1 MWKFRIGHKR
11 HKNTKFGLNETPIF
25 VFLWLLWP
33 IVLLSALMSSPL
45 LSIQGLETQ
54 FFTDDGI
61 VKAVDQVSFDI
72 APREILGVV
81 GESGSGKSVTALS
94 VLRLVSAPGKITG
107 GKIEWKGRDLAQL
120 SEREM
125 RQIRGD
131 DIAMIFQEP
140 MTSLNPLF
148 TVGNHIQEALLLHQG
163 LKGAAARQKS
173 IEALEAVGIRDA
185 ANRVDAYPHQ
195 LSGGMRQRVMI
206 AIALSCNPDLLIAD
220 EPTTA
225 LDVTVQAKIL
235 DLMRKLR
242 DERDMAILLI
252 THNMGIVAE
261 MCDRVAVMHRGKIVE
276 MAPINEIFASPRH
289 PYTQQLL
296 KSIPTLDSAPK
307 TPLSTVSWHPTPQQ
321 AENAKLVEIGAGH
334 SVSAWAA

>member
-1 MWKFRIGHKR
+1 MP
-11 HKNTKFGLNETPIF
+11 ES
-25 VFLWLLWP
+25 
-33 IVLLSALMSSPL
+33 LLSVRN
-45 LSIQGLETQ
+45 LETQ
-54 FFTDDGI
+54 FFTDDGV
-61 VKAVDQVSFDI
+61 VKAVDNVSFDI

-81 GESGSGKSVTALS
+81 GESGSGKSVTSLS
-94 VLRLVSAPGKITG
+94 VLRLISAPGKITG
-107 GKIEWKGRDLAQL
+107 GEIMWKGRDLSRL

-148 TVGNHIQEALLLHQG
+148 TVGNHIGEALLLHQG
-163 LKGAAARQKS
+163 LKGGAARQRA
-173 IEALEAVGIRDA
+173 IQALEEVGIRDA
-185 ANRVDAYPHQ
+185 PSRIDAYPHQ

-225 LDVTVQAKIL
+225 LDVTVQARIL
-235 DLMRKLR
+235 DLMRSLR
-242 DERDMAILLI
+242 DEKQMAILLI

-261 MCDRVAVMHRGKIVE
+261 MCDRVAVMHQGKIVE
-276 MAPINEIFASPRH
+276 MAPINEIFAAPRH

-307 TPLSTVSWHPTPQQ
+307 TQLATVSWHPTPEQSQ
-321 AENAKLVEIGAGH
+321 NAALVEVGAGH
-334 SVSAWAA
+334 SVSAWVVC

>member
-1 MWKFRIGHKR
+1 MP
-11 HKNTKFGLNETPIF
+11 E
-25 VFLWLLWP
+25 
-33 IVLLSALMSSPL
+33 PL
-45 LSIQGLETQ
+45 LSVQSLETQ
-54 FFTDDGI
+54 FFTDDGR

-81 GESGSGKSVTALS
+81 GESGSGKSVTSLS
-94 VLRLVSAPGKITG
+94 VLRLVSSPGKITG
-107 GKIEWKGRDLAQL
+107 GQILWKGRDLLKL

-125 RQIRGD
+125 RAIRGD

-163 LKGAAARQKS
+163 LKGQAARTRA
-173 IEALEAVGIRDA
+173 IAALEEVGIRDA
-185 ANRVDAYPHQ
+185 SSRIDAYPHQ

-235 DLMRKLR
+235 DLMRGLR
-242 DERDMAILLI
+242 DEKQMAILLI

-276 MAPINEIFASPRH
+276 MAGINEIFASPRH

-307 TPLSTVSWHPTPQQ
+307 TKLATVSWHPTPEQ
-321 AENAKLVEIGAGH
+321 AANAALVEVGAGH
-334 SVSAWAA
+334 SVSAWAV

>member
-1 MWKFRIGHKR
+1 MP
-11 HKNTKFGLNETPIF
+11 E
-25 VFLWLLWP
+25 
-33 IVLLSALMSSPL
+33 PL
-45 LSIQGLETQ
+45 LSVRNLETK
-54 FFTDDGI
+54 FFTDDGA
-61 VKAVDQVSFDI
+61 VKAVDNISFDL

-81 GESGSGKSVTALS
+81 GESGSGKSVTSLS
-94 VLRLVSAPGKITG
+94 ILRLVAAPGRVTG
-107 GKIEWKGRDLAQL
+107 GQILWKGRDLL
-120 SEREM
+120 TIPEREM
-125 RQIRGD
+125 RAIRGD

-140 MTSLNPLF
+140 MTSLNPLY

-163 LKGAAARQKS
+163 LKGTEARQKA
-173 IEALEAVGIRDA
+173 IEALAAVGIRDA

-206 AIALSCNPDLLIAD
+206 AIALSCNPDMLIAD

-225 LDVTVQAKIL
+225 LDVTVQATIL

-242 DERDMAILLI
+242 DERNMAILLI

-276 MAPINEIFASPRH
+276 MATINDIFASPRH

-307 TPLSTVSWHPTPQQ
+307 TPLATVSWHPTPEQ
-321 AENAKLVEIGAGH
+321 AGNAALKEIAPGH
-334 SVSAWAA
+334 AVSAWAA

>member
-1 MWKFRIGHKR
+1 
-11 HKNTKFGLNETPIF
+11 
-25 VFLWLLWP
+25 
-33 IVLLSALMSSPL
+33 MSEPL
-45 LSIQGLETQ
+45 LSVRNLETQ
-54 FFTDDGI
+54 FFTDDGTI
-61 VKAVDQVSFDI
+61 KAVDNISFDL

-81 GESGSGKSVTALS
+81 GESGSGKSVTSLS
-94 VLRLVSAPGKITG
+94 VLRLVSAPGKITNG
-107 GKIEWKGRDLAQL
+107 QILWKGRDLLTL

-125 RQIRGD
+125 RAIRGD

-140 MTSLNPLF
+140 MTSLNPLY

-163 LKGAAARQKS
+163 LKGSAARERA
-173 IEALEAVGIRDA
+173 IAALEEVGIRDA
-185 ANRVDAYPHQ
+185 PSRIDAYPHQ

-225 LDVTVQAKIL
+225 LDVTVQARIL
-235 DLMRKLR
+235 DLMRSLR
-242 DERDMAILLI
+242 DEKQMAILLI

-261 MCDRVAVMHRGKIVE
+261 MCDRVAVMHQGKIVE

-307 TPLSTVSWHPTPQQ
+307 TQLATVSWHPTPEQ
-321 AENAKLVEIGAGH
+321 AQNAQLVEVEAGH
-334 SVSAWAA
+334 SVSAWAV

>member
-1 MWKFRIGHKR
+1 MP
-11 HKNTKFGLNETPIF
+11 E
-25 VFLWLLWP
+25 
-33 IVLLSALMSSPL
+33 PL
-45 LSIQGLETQ
+45 LSVRNLETQ
-54 FFTDDGI
+54 FFTDDGV
-61 VKAVDQVSFDI
+61 VKAVDNVSFDI

-81 GESGSGKSVTALS
+81 GESGSGKSVTSLS
-94 VLRLVSAPGKITG
+94 ALRLVSAPGKITG
-107 GKIEWKGRDLAQL
+107 GEILWKGKDLLKL

-125 RQIRGD
+125 RAIRGD

-148 TVGNHIQEALLLHQG
+148 TVGNHIGEALLLHQG
-163 LKGAAARQKS
+163 LKGEAARARAIQ
-173 IEALEAVGIRDA
+173 ALEEVGIRDA
-185 ANRVDAYPHQ
+185 ANRIDAYPHQ

-235 DLMRKLR
+235 DLMRGLR
-242 DERDMAILLI
+242 DEKQMAILLI

-307 TPLSTVSWHPTPQQ
+307 TRLATVSWHPTPEQ
-321 AENAKLVEIGAGH
+321 ASNTKLVEIGAGH